1 MIKKIISLISCFIF
15 GLLVIGCDKEKDNTF
30 KYVGLKV
37 YDPVYIAN
45 DLGYFEELGLDLE
58 IIDTVAGG
66 STAIQM
72 VASGDIQAGLAS
84 TMALINAKANGLNV
98 VGVADIQSSFN
109 EYPLEEFYVKKD
121 SNINTINDLKNKNLA
136 INLVKSSFH
145 YTFEIALASNNISNN
160 EVNYISLS
168 FDQQIEALK
177 RNQVDVIGLMQPYA
191 SQARNDE
198 ELKLLFDACDIFGEK
213 QFCLIYVNEEYA
225 KGNQDKVKK
234 FVSAIAK
241 ACDFVENNQ
250 DKSKEIISKYTGVD
264 VSLIDDYKFQENA
277 MVIED
282 DINYWLD
289 YMRKAEN
296 VGIELNANDIATN
309 IYNERV

>member
-84 TMALINAKANGLNV
+84 TMALINAKANGLDV

-109 EYPLEEFYVKKD
+109 EYPLEEFYVRKD
-121 SNINTINDLKNKNLA
+121 SNINSITDLKNKNLA

-145 YTFEIALASNNISNN
+145 YTYEIALASNNISNN

-234 FVSAIAK
+234 FVAAIAK

-309 IYNERV
+309 IYNERF

>member
-84 TMALINAKANGLNV
+84 TMALINAKANGLDV

-191 SQARNDE
+191 SQARNDN
-198 ELKLLFDACDIFGEK
+198 ELKLLFDACDIFGER
-213 QFCLIYVNEEYA
+213 QFCLIYVNENYA
-225 KGNQDKVKK
+225 KTNQENVKK
-234 FVSAIAK
+234 FVSGIVK
-241 ACDFVENNQ
+241 ACDFVKNNQ

-277 MVIED
+277 IVIEE

-296 VGIELNANDIATN
+296 IGIELNANDIATN
-309 IYNERV
+309 IYNERF